1 MLLHSHVVLAWELRA
16 HHAMTNR
23 LRSSV
28 TGGGVGGLGGVDGSE
43 SAFEARPSR
52 LWLSVL
58 EAVPRGL
65 GLSAS
70 ESPGERLSSGSASV
84 HTAPQRHIHGDA
96 VLGQVASTEASLHL
110 QRSLLW
116 FHWAL
121 P

>member
-1 MLLHSHVVLAWELRA
+1 M
-16 HHAMTNR
+16 MNR

-28 TGGGVGGLGGVDGSE
+28 TGGGVGGFGGVDGSE

-70 ESPGERLSSGSASV
+70 ESPGEGLPSCPTSV
-84 HTAPQRHIHGDA
+84 QTAPQRHVHGDA
-96 VLGQVASTEASLHL
+96 VLGQVASTETSWHL
-110 QRSLLW
+110 QRSLL
-116 FHWAL
+116 
-121 P
+121 